1 MVLSACVK
9 QPVAH
14 SLFRWRSLSAASDT
28 LIVHLERGV
37 IQVSPDSVFALTL
50 DSLKHEIA
58 RSPAPS
64 QLEARCCYW
73 SAVLATR
80 RHAEGDTVRR
90 LTVRAIELCD
100 SAAYPYDMARF
111 RHLEALMLFRDNS
124 FRQHEVFR
132 DCYDYFAEQKDGFMT
147 AWLALDLGKLYLD
160 IGDLKRANLY
170 YSLADSLLEC
180 NRIDDWHIKTS
191 LNNANV
197 LHLLGNNEAALAK
210 LDSLLVNPVAQRDTS
225 FYAEVLIDK
234 YMISGDKSSLDAAN
248 ALMRVNLP
256 PSVRRTL
263 DLAMANRFYS
273 EGRIAEAVPHLDR
286 LLSLPREGLPAD
298 ELCDIFGIAAR
309 VYDAMGMADS
319 ANVYYR
325 QIAVLQDSMLSR
337 NESLNILNSEV
348 REEIAKNDEK
358 RENELKQERLRTWL
372 VVLALLLVAGTA
384 LFYLYRRMQSHRLA
398 TLRTN
403 LELERERRKVVSLA
417 LAMTEKDNV
426 LEAVLSDISEM
437 KKGGEIGEAQ
447 IRQLE
452 QNVKMHLIGRQDWED
467 FKVLFEK
474 VHPGFSSL
482 LKATYPAV
490 TEGDIRLSI
499 YLKAGMNTKQIARML
514 QLQPDSVKKNRQRL
528 RRHLGLTADQSL
540 EDLLRSLG

>member
-1 MVLSACVK
+1 
-9 QPVAH
+9 
-14 SLFRWRSLSAASDT
+14 
-28 LIVHLERGV
+28 
-37 IQVSPDSVFALTL
+37 
-50 DSLKHEIA
+50 
-58 RSPAPS
+58 
-64 QLEARCCYW
+64 
-73 SAVLATR
+73 
-80 RHAEGDTVRR
+80 
-90 LTVRAIELCD
+90 
-100 SAAYPYDMARF
+100 MARF

-403 LELERERRKVVSLA
+403 RELERERRKVVSSA

>member
-1 MVLSACVK
+1 M
-9 QPVAH
+9 
-14 SLFRWRSLSAASDT
+14 
-28 LIVHLERGV
+28 
-37 IQVSPDSVFALTL
+37 SPDSVFARAL
-50 DSLKHEIA
+50 DSLKCEIV
-58 RSPAPS
+58 RCPDPA

-73 SAVLATR
+73 SAILDTR
-80 RHAEGDTVRR
+80 RNVSKDSVRR
-90 LTVRAIELCD
+90 LVSRSIELCD
-100 SAAYPYDMARF
+100 SASYPYDMTRF
-111 RHLEALMLFRDNS
+111 RHLEGLLLFPDNS
-124 FRQHEVFR
+124 FRQHEAFR
-132 DCYDYFAEQKDGFMT
+132 DCFDYFSSQGDGFMT
-147 AWLALDLGKLYLD
+147 AWLALDLGRLYLD
-160 IGDLKRANLY
+160 IGDLKRAGWY
-170 YSLADSLLEC
+170 YSLSDSILDLIG
-180 NRIDDWHIKTS
+180 IDDWHIKTS

-197 LHLLGNNEAALAK
+197 LHLMGKNKEALAK
-210 LDSLLVNPVAQRDTS
+210 LDSLLANPVARRDTG
-225 FYAEVLIDK
+225 FCVNVLINK
-234 YMISGDKSSLDAAN
+234 YLMSGDSE
-248 ALMRVNLP
+248 ALVEACGLMHPGIPV
-256 PSVRRTL
+256 SVRM
-263 DLAMANRFYS
+263 DLNLALSGWYCS
-273 EGRIAEAVPHLDR
+273 EGHAAEALPCLEW
-286 LLSLPREGLPAD
+286 LLSLPREGRPAD
-298 ELCDIFGIAAR
+298 EIRDVYGIAAR
-309 VYDAMGMADS
+309 VYDATGRADS
-319 ANVYYR
+319 ANFYYR

-372 VVLALLLVAGTA
+372 VVLALLFVAGVA

-398 TLRTN
+398 TLRTS
-403 LELERERRKVVSLA
+403 LELERERRKVVSSA

-426 LEAVLSDISEM
+426 LEAVLSDISEI

-482 LKATYPAV
+482 LKTTYPAV

>member
-14 SLFRWRSLSAASDT
+14 SLFRWRSLSAASDS

-37 IQVSPDSVFALTL
+37 IQVSPDSAFALTL
-50 DSLKHEIA
+50 DSLKREID

-73 SAVLATR
+73 SAVLATL

-90 LTVRAIELCD
+90 FTARAIELCD
-100 SAAYPYDMARF
+100 SAAYPYDMVRF
-111 RHLEALMLFRDNS
+111 RHLEALMLFRDNTY
-124 FRQHEVFR
+124 RQHEVFR
-132 DCYDYFAEQKDGFMT
+132 ACYDYFAEQKDGFMT

-160 IGDLKRANLY
+160 IGDMKRANRY
-170 YSLADSLLEC
+170 YALADSLLEC

-210 LDSLLVNPVAQRDTS
+210 LDSLLVNPVARRDTS

-256 PSVRRTL
+256 PLVRRTL
-263 DLAMANRFYS
+263 DLAMANRYYS

-286 LLSLPREGLPAD
+286 LLSLPREGRPAD

-309 VYDAMGMADS
+309 VYDATGEPDS
-319 ANVYYR
+319 ANFYYR

-398 TLRTN
+398 TLRTS

-437 KKGGEIGEAQ
+437 KKGGDIGEAQ

-482 LKATYPAV
+482 
-490 TEGDIRLSI
+490 
-499 YLKAGMNTKQIARML
+499 LKAGMNTKQIARML